1 MGSRFAAAQKKSLRC
16 RCAMI
21 GASAAAHAPEIRM
34 TYAGFDQTTL
44 DRLHATMQ
52 DAVDGGEIAGAV
64 TALQRD
70 GATALDAIGYRDLAQ
85 RRPMEV
91 DTIFHIASMTK
102 AVTAVATLQLRDEGR
117 FALDDPVGRWLP
129 EFASPQVL
137 RVPDGPL
144 DDTVPAERPITVR
157 DLLRLTLG
165 TGIVLAPPGS
175 TPIQRAIDA
184 AGVAPGFLPSIPD
197 SDTWIARLGSLP
209 LIHQPGADWLYH
221 TGAEVLGVLIE
232 RVTGQP
238 LGDVFDA
245 RILRPLDM
253 VDTGFSVPEAKLDRL
268 ATAYRVDASG
278 ALVVMDPAF
287 ARKLLPPRAPRPGT
301 SELVST
307 ARDFLRFGQML
318 LDGGTLDGVRI
329 LADTSVREMTTDQ
342 VTAGEKAAW
351 PGYQAFLGDDGW
363 GYGVS
368 VLASRDAFG
377 RSAGSYGWGG
387 GLNTHWHNDPARR
400 FVGLLLFQREIT
412 GPEPGGVVDDFW
424 RLAYQALDG

>member
-1 MGSRFAAAQKKSLRC
+1 
-16 RCAMI
+16 
-21 GASAAAHAPEIRM
+21 M
-34 TYAGFDQTTL
+34 THAGFDQTTL
-44 DRLHATMQ
+44 DRLHARLQ
-52 DAVDGGEIAGAV
+52 EAVDGGEMGGAV
-64 TALQRD
+64 IALQRD
-70 GATALDAIGYRDLAQ
+70 GVPVIDTIGYRDLAQ
-85 RRPMEV
+85 RLPMTAG
-91 DTIFHIASMTK
+91 TIFHIASMTK

-117 FALDDPVGRWLP
+117 FTLDDPVGRWLP
-129 EFASPQVL
+129 ELAAPRVL
-137 RVPDGPL
+137 RAPDGLL
-144 DDTVPAERPITVR
+144 DDTVPVERPITVR

-175 TPIQRAIDA
+175 TPIQRAIDE

-197 SDTWIARLGSLP
+197 SDTWITRLGALP
-209 LIHQPGADWLYH
+209 LIHQPGADWMYH

-238 LGDVFDA
+238 LGDVLDA

-253 VDTGFSVPEAKLDRL
+253 VDTGFSVPESKLNRL

-278 ALVVMDPAF
+278 TLVVMDPEF
-287 ARKLLPPRAPRPGT
+287 ARKMLPPRAPRPGM

-318 LDGGTLDGVRI
+318 LDGGTLDGNRI
-329 LADTSVREMTTDQ
+329 LAETSVREMTTDQ
-342 VTAGEKAAW
+342 VTAREKAAW
-351 PGYQAFLGDDGW
+351 PGFRAFLGDEGW

-368 VLASRDAFG
+368 VLTAMDTFG
-377 RSAGSYGWGG
+377 RSAGSYGWSG
-387 GLNTHWHNDPARR
+387 GLNTHWHNDTARR

-424 RLAYQALDG
+424 RLAYRALDGPLS